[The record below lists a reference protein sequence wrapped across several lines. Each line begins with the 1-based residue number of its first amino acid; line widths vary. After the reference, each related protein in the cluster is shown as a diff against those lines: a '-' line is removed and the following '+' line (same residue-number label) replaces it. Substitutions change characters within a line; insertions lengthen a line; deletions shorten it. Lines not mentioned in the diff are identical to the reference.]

1 MKHVCSKL
9 GVTLLILVMIITL
22 PLMSGAETKKF
33 LIGYSQFHGTNPFLI
48 AMTAGADK
56 AIEEWKEKDVE
67 VEMIITDGG
76 DTDPMKQVADCEDIF
91 AQGVDGLLI
100 FPAGGSKLMSDPVR
114 NLYNKNN
121 IPVVVTD
128 IGLENADWISFIIT
142 DNYLGGKMLA
152 EVVAQNVPKGAK
164 IITFDNNPAAEN
176 CIARQNGFEDT
187 AKELGLEVMPEK
199 NPKLTLEDG
208 RLTMEDT
215 LVAIPDIAA
224 VFHIN
229 QIAAQGSAS
238 ALEAAG
244 NTTTNLVAFDIDAP
258 SLKMVKEGKIL
269 ALTVQDPY
277 LIGYEGMDQMLTYL
291 TGGTPEK
298 LINVPPILCTIENAS
313 DFDDNPQVQQ

>member
-1 MKHVCSKL
+1 MKHVYSKL
-9 GVTLLILVMIITL
+9 GVTLLVLVMIITL
-22 PLMSGAETKKF
+22 PLASSAETKKF

-48 AMTAGADK
+48 AMTAGANK
-56 AIEEWKEKDVE
+56 AIGEWKEKDVE

-76 DTDPMKQVADCEDIF
+76 DTNPMKQVADCEDIF

-152 EVVAQNVPKGAK
+152 EVVAENVPEGAK

-199 NPKLTLEDG
+199 NPRLTLEDG

-244 NTTTNLVAFDIDAP
+244 NTTTKLVAFDIDAP

-269 ALTVQDPY
+269 ALTVQDPF
-277 LIGYEGMDQMLTYL
+277 LIGYEGMNQMLTYL

-298 LINVPPILCTIENAS
+298 LINVPPILCTIENAA